1 MLSKRYKRQLHSAY
15 TSNISGQY
23 GKRLPDFMNKLL
35 ENDVIKHLVLGTE
48 ANLTEQA
55 EVYYS
60 KLYDKVIFVSPM
72 ETADLNKIL
81 PNKAMTITVGINPL
95 KSIPCVEKED
105 NLLSFV
111 GNFSVAANIDSLDW
125 IVNKILPKVKHP
137 VKFMVVGKAP
147 DEIKDKY
154 RNNKQV
160 FFTGRVERLEDY
172 ICKSRIFL
180 SPLLYGTGIKTK
192 ILEAMSMGIPVI
204 TNDVGAEG
212 IEVENGKHL
221 WIENKEEKLAA
232 RIDDVLDNPENAES
246 IALNG
251 KKLVEKKYR
260 WEDIWKGFS
269 ALFK

>member
-1 MLSKRYKRQLHSAY
+1 MGNQPIRILQAFV
-15 TSNISGQY
+15 T
-23 GKRLPDFMNKLL
+23 
-35 ENDVIKHLVLGTE
+35 NDKGG
-48 ANLTEQA
+48 LTG
-55 EVYYS
+55 Y
-60 KLYDKVIFVSPM
+60 
-72 ETADLNKIL
+72 
-81 PNKAMTITVGINPL
+81 
-95 KSIPCVEKED
+95 
-105 NLLSFV
+105 
-111 GNFSVAANIDSLDW
+111 VAANIDSLDW